1 MKPYIFGILAA
12 VTLGCNQSKQQE
24 EQPSEASADSIR
36 TVQFSTAQM
45 QAADIQIGTP
55 DEQMLHEELVLQGQ
69 IEVAPENIVSL
80 SFPLSG
86 YLRSAKVLPGSKIQ
100 KGQSLAEIED
110 MQFIQLQ
117 QDYLTAQERLTLAES
132 EFERHKSLN
141 TNKASSDKVFQQA
154 RTEMQTQ
161 HILVNSLAQK
171 LHVIGIDPAKLK
183 AENIS
188 RSVRITSPINGY
200 VSKVHVSAGKYT
212 SPTDPLF
219 ELIDPGKI
227 HLTLQVF
234 EKDLNQL
241 SVGQKVLAYTNNNP
255 DEVMEAEVVLINK
268 NLDPN
273 RMAEVHCH
281 FKKHNSVLVPG
292 MFMNA
297 RVAVTGGKALTV
309 PQEAVVRWENEFYV
323 FEEKKPGTFEML
335 AVAPGRQADGKQQLA
350 AEGLKTSTPLVL
362 KNAYSVLMK
371 MKNAEGDD

>member
-1 MKPYIFGILAA
+1 
-12 VTLGCNQSKQQE
+12 
-24 EQPSEASADSIR
+24 
-36 TVQFSTAQM
+36 M

-55 DEQMLHEELVLQGQ
+55 DEQMLHEEIILQGQ
-69 IEVAPENIVSL
+69 IEVAPENVVSL

-86 YLRSAKVLPGSKIQ
+86 YLRSANVLPGSKVQ
-100 KGQSLAEIED
+100 KGQTLAEIED

-117 QDYLTAQERLTLAES
+117 EDYLTAKERLTLAES
-132 EFERHKSLN
+132 EFVRHKSLN
-141 TNKASSDKVFQQA
+141 SNKASSDKVFQQA
-154 RTEMQTQ
+154 KTEMQTQ

-171 LHVIGIDPAKLK
+171 LQVIGIDPDKLK
-183 AENIS
+183 VENIS
-188 RSVRITSPINGY
+188 RSVRISSPVNGY
-200 VSKVHVSAGKYT
+200 VSKVYVSAGKYT
-212 SPTDPLF
+212 SPTDALF
-219 ELIDPGKI
+219 ELVDPRKI

-241 SVGQKVLAYTNNNP
+241 SVGQKVLAYTNANP
-255 DEVMEAEVVLINK
+255 DQPMEAEVVLVNK

-273 RMAEVHCH
+273 RMTEVHCH
-281 FKKHNSVLVPG
+281 FKKHNPALIPG

-350 AEGLKTSTPLVL
+350 AEGLKTSTPLVF